1 MEDKSSPEGKGE
13 KEKEDLPWSW
23 PAVVKEEE
31 KEEEKLLQSLPAVTY
46 MWIGGEKGRSYSP
59 EISVKWRL

>member
-13 KEKEDLPWSW
+13 KEEEDLPWSW

-31 KEEEKLLQSLPAVTY
+31 KEEERLLQSLPAVTY
-46 MWIGGEKGRSYSP
+46 MWI
-59 EISVKWRL
+59 